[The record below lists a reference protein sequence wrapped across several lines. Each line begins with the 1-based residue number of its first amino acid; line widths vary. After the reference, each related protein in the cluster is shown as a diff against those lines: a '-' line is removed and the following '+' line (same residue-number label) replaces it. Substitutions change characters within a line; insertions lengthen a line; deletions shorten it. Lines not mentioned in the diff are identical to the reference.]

1 MVVRFQYHKEININ
15 KLINSL
21 VGLGLVALL
30 VWNPFPFQILE
41 LKTFDFLMST
51 QSKVQNDN
59 ILIVDID
66 EEIIKEYG
74 GYPLPRSL
82 YADLITKTQA
92 VPGITILMPDPDIR
106 GKEND
111 VAFSDMMERV
121 PTVLAYAASTQ
132 ATEGGPHVGTA
143 QIGGKPTEWLFQYP
157 GILRQTQSLAE
168 SARGVGLVTSAPELD
183 GVVRRVPIAVSA
195 GDKIYPSFALE
206 MLRVAVGDPSYQIRT
221 GDTGVEW
228 LRIPSYPK
236 VDTDANGRVW
246 MTSNVNFYRAKAKD
260 YLENPVEGAVFVIFG
275 VTAEGVVNP
284 VPTAKGMMYPH
295 EIQANILH
303 HLLNGTSPTQPV
315 WTQTAEL
322 AAALALVLVLLLT
335 ASNVFLS
342 IPAFFLSFIALY
354 YGALWYFVQGYLVD
368 ISGVLI
374 IGFLFW
380 AFVTFRSFITQF
392 FLRRQVKKQFGTYL
406 SPDMVKMLQ
415 DDPSL
420 LKLGGERREMT
431 FLFTDIMGFTPVSE
445 AFKKN
450 NDPEGLVDLINTY
463 LDSMTKIILANGG
476 TIDKYM
482 GDCIMAFWNAPLN
495 EPAHADR
502 AVKSAIEIR
511 RKTIDLNEEFK
522 EQGLNLPPIN
532 VGTGVNTGTC
542 IVGNMGSETR
552 FDYSVIG
559 DAVNLAARLEAT
571 AGRGDYEKHPI
582 IISEDTVKQCRY
594 PHRFEPIG
602 DILVKGKSEPVK
614 IYSIDIKE
622 FWQL

>member
-1 MVVRFQYHKEININ
+1 MDFTLKKVFNKFIN
-15 KLINSL
+15 LF
-21 VGLGLVALL
+21 VGLSFLGLLI
-30 VWNPFPFQILE
+30 WNPTPLQILE
-41 LKTFDFLMST
+41 LKTFDWIMST
-51 QSKVQNDN
+51 QSRVQNNN
-59 ILIVDID
+59 ILIVNID
-66 EEIIKEYG
+66 EDTVKEYG
-74 GYPLPRSL
+74 GYPLPRSV
-82 YADLITKTQA
+82 YSELINKTQA
-92 VPGITILMPDPDIR
+92 VPGITVLMPDPDIR
-106 GKEND
+106 GEEND
-111 VAFSDMMERV
+111 IQFSDMMERV

-168 SARGVGLVTSAPELD
+168 SAEGVGIVTSAPEID
-183 GVVRRVPIAVSA
+183 GVVRRVPLVVNSQ
-195 GDKIYPSFALE
+195 DKLYPSFALE

-221 GDTGVEW
+221 GDAGVEW

-236 VDTDANGRVW
+236 VDTDGNGRIW
-246 MTSNVNFYRAKAKD
+246 MTSNIDFYKAKATD
-260 YLENPVEGAVFVIFG
+260 YLKSPVEGAVFVIIG

-284 VPTAKGMMYPH
+284 VPTANGMMYPH

-303 HLLNGTSPTQPV
+303 HLLNGTSPAEPV
-315 WTQTAEL
+315 WAQTAEL
-322 AAALALVLVLLLT
+322 ATALALVLLLLLT

-342 IPAFFLSFIALY
+342 FPALIVSFVSIY
-354 YGALWYFVQGYLVD
+354 YMTLWYFVQGHLVD
-368 ISGVLI
+368 MSGILL

-380 AFVTFRSFITQF
+380 SFVTFRSFITQF

-420 LKLGGERREMT
+420 LKLGGERKEMT

-450 NDPEGLVDLINTY
+450 DDPEGLVDLINTY

-482 GDCIMAFWNAPLN
+482 GDCIMAFWNAPLD

-511 RKTIDLNEEFK
+511 RKTIDLNKEFK
-522 EQGLNLPPIN
+522 EQGLDLPPIN

-571 AGRGDYEKHPI
+571 AGRGDYEKYPI
-582 IISEDTVKQCRY
+582 IVSDDTVKQCRY
-594 PHRFEPIG
+594 PHRFEFIG
-602 DILVKGKSEPVK
+602 EILVKGKSEPIK